1 MDKLQTIDGQTLTKG
16 IFATEKRIQ
25 MEKIAQ
31 ERIDELDILYEDN
44 HLLVLVKPQN
54 IPTCPDSS
62 KDASIFDIAKAYLQK
77 KYQKQTTYLGLVHRL
92 DRPTGGILVFA
103 KTSKAAARLSSQ
115 LQDGIFHKKYMAIL
129 QQKPRQESA
138 ELVHYLKKNAVN
150 NLVYICPQTTEGA
163 KRAILH
169 YQVIQTLS
177 NGQTLVSIDIHTGR
191 SHQIRVQMSAIDCP
205 LLGDMKYNPQAK
217 KGNLSLWA
225 YSLVFMHPTTQD
237 KMRFLV
243 QPPETTLFKQF
254 NTNNFFKL

>member
-77 KYQKQTTYLGLVHRL
+77 KYQKQTAYLGLVHRL

-129 QQKPRQESA
+129 QQKRARQRQDY
-138 ELVHYLKKNAVN
+138 LVNFKK
-150 NLVYICPQTTEGA
+150 
-163 KRAILH
+163 
-169 YQVIQTLS
+169 
-177 NGQTLVSIDIHTGR
+177 
-191 SHQIRVQMSAIDCP
+191 
-205 LLGDMKYNPQAK
+205 
-217 KGNLSLWA
+217 
-225 YSLVFMHPTTQD
+225 VF
-237 KMRFLV
+237 
-243 QPPETTLFKQF
+243 
-254 NTNNFFKL
+254 FFK